1 VIPSIEIKVNIDGDV
16 DKALSVLEEFGTETQ
31 NRQIWFAED
40 RLGVS
45 DGKLS
50 LLDAGVS
57 VRFRSGDGSDDVT
70 MKLRPCDEKQLVGT
84 WSSSFTA
91 KPFEYRIEGDWS
103 GSRHLLAAS
112 AVTTQPQASVLA
124 AVAPGAN
131 SALALDDNQLRFFDD
146 CAPPGVHADRLIAM
160 GPISATKWTDL
171 TFGALNVTME
181 RWTVLDMD
189 FLELSVRAKPGP
201 GQTAQDVQNRATSM
215 QRELLQV
222 VTERGVVISQ
232 RRENKTERVLT
243 ALASSAR

>member
-1 VIPSIEIKVNIDGDV
+1 MIASIEIKVNIDGDV
-16 DKALSVLEEFGTETQ
+16 DKALSALEEFGAETQ
-31 NRQIWFAED
+31 KRQIWFAED

-57 VRFRSGDGSDDVT
+57 VRFRSGDGPDDVT
-70 MKLRPCDEKQLVGT
+70 MKLRPCDQKQLVGP
-84 WSSSFTA
+84 WSSPFTT
-91 KPFEYRIEGDWS
+91 KTFEYRIEGDWS
-103 GSRHLLAAS
+103 GSRHVLAAS

-124 AVAPGAN
+124 AIAPGAN

-146 CAPPGVHADRLIAM
+146 CAPPGAHADRLIAL
-160 GPISATKWTDL
+160 GPISATKWKDL
-171 TFGALNVTME
+171 KFGALDVTME

-189 FLELSVRAKPGP
+189 FLELSVRAKPERGE
-201 GQTAQDVQNRATSM
+201 TTQDVQNRATSM
-215 QRELLQV
+215 QRELQQAV
-222 VTERGVVISQ
+222 IERGVVISE